1 MFWTVVMYL
10 EENNWNFLQGFLLVM
25 LPATHFK
32 LHSDIVYF
40 LLNCILGSWNQ
51 FRVRHFWN
59 FFNFLLITVS
69 FIFRTVLE
77 RSKINID
84 TVLTYCR
91 CSLNDVGVLDYMNFF
106 KVRFKAALSWQLVGN
121 KMCLNWLSMLHLK
134 ANLLSMLPV
143 SKLTPNTPPLKQ
155 ILFY

>member
-1 MFWTVVMYL
+1 M
-10 EENNWNFLQGFLLVM
+10 
-25 LPATHFK
+25 
-32 LHSDIVYF
+32 
-40 LLNCILGSWNQ
+40 
-51 FRVRHFWN
+51 
-59 FFNFLLITVS
+59 LITVS

-91 CSLNDVGVLDYMNFF
+91 CSLNDVGLLDYMNFF

-155 ILFY
+155 ILFFIREGWVPFLYINFLNFDYFLKVLINFINYKCSEANCLSSRWNVPKVSKWLSSLVWILKWW